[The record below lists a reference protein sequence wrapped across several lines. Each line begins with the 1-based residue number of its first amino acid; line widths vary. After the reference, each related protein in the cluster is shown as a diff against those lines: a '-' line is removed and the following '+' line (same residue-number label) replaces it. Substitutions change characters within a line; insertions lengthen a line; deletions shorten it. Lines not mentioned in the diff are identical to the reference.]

1 MQPYT
6 RLVNIPACKEDA
18 VAALRRSLLALTAGS
33 LALYQALLWAIPG
46 LTDAEPSFAGS
57 LFPWV
62 SVVTKDGLRTIADQ
76 PENTTRLFVF
86 LAMVAGLF
94 ALYAVTLRAVKGAQP
109 PRVERFVF
117 GAGALFQVLYV
128 FAPVMLSSDLYA
140 YVVYGRAVSVYGEN
154 PYLEACPIPAGD
166 PFMPLFGDWIPS
178 WYGPLWTWLCA
189 GLASLTGDSV
199 GVTVLAFRLV
209 AILAMLATSGVLW
222 IVLRR
227 MCPER
232 AAQGLVFFMWN
243 PLVVIETGLS
253 GHNDGFML
261 AFLMLA
267 FWLHLRGWKA
277 SAVLALTLS
286 AMLKFVTGMLIPLYM
301 LTVMR
306 QAATWRERFVFAGRA
321 LALAAAALGAE
332 RMVGFADTGSVT
344 AQSAFS
350 ADFYEN
356 HCHELIFNGLRRAFG
371 EDAEDVALPRSF
383 QGWWVKANSVTPFRA
398 APDATATELL
408 QIPADG
414 ALLALAPHDSEWLRV
429 FDPVSRRRG
438 FVNDSVL
445 DEIDRPSIA
454 ESDLVVGDLEKL
466 VTERAIARKA
476 NLVIRLVTWTFMAMF
491 GLLCAWRARDFPA
504 YATWAAAAMLA
515 ALFLIITE
523 IRPWYVNWALPLAA
537 LAPSPAPRRLSAMMA
552 AGALTLYFSLSFDSG
567 DFGWISTW
575 RSIPA
580 FIIPLA
586 IFAVLHFRKAT
597 AAHAA
602 PNSTTPPA

>member
-1 MQPYT
+1 MSMQ
-6 RLVNIPACKEDA
+6 ACSSCNPRPG
-18 VAALRRSLLALTAGS
+18 ALRAPLLCAAGCTV
-33 LALYQALLWAIPG
+33 LYQAMLWVIPG
-46 LTDAEPSFAGS
+46 LTDAEPSFAGK

-62 SVVTKDGLRTIADQ
+62 DVVTKDGLKAIAEQ
-76 PENTTRLFVF
+76 PGNTTRLAGF

-94 ALYAVTLRAVKGAQP
+94 ALYAAMLRAAKGVRSASF
-109 PRVERFVF
+109 ERFVF
-117 GAGALFQVLYV
+117 GAGAGFQLLYL

-140 YVVYGRAVSVYGEN
+140 YVVYGRAVSVYHDN
-154 PYLEACPIPAGD
+154 PYLEASPIPGGD
-166 PFMPLFGDWIPS
+166 PFMPLFGGWIPS

-189 GLASLTGDSV
+189 GLTGLTGDDV
-199 GVTVLAFRLV
+199 GLTVLVFRLV
-209 AILAMLATSGVLW
+209 AIAAMLATSGILW
-222 IVLRR
+222 AVLRR

-232 AAQGLVFFMWN
+232 VAQGLVFFMWN

-277 SAVLALTLS
+277 CAVLALTLS

-301 LTVMR
+301 LMVLR
-306 QAATWRERFVFAGRA
+306 QAATWRERFLVAARAGA
-321 LALAAAALGAE
+321 LAVAALGAE

-356 HCHELIFNGLRRAFG
+356 HVHELIFNGLRRAFG

-383 QGWWVKANSVTPFRA
+383 QGWWVEAKSTTPLRSS
-398 APDATATELL
+398 PDAGAAELL
-408 QIPADG
+408 ELPTG
-414 ALLALAPHDSEWLRV
+414 SALLALAPHDSEWLRV

-445 DEIDRPSIA
+445 EETDRPAIA
-454 ESDLVVGDLEKL
+454 AKDTVVRDLEKL
-466 VTERAIARKA
+466 VPERVIARKA
-476 NLVIRLVTWTFMAMF
+476 NLVIRLVMWTLMAMF
-491 GLLCAWRARDFPA
+491 GLLCAWKADDFPA

-515 ALFLIITE
+515 ALFFIITE
-523 IRPWYVNWALPLAA
+523 IRPWYVNWALALAA

-567 DFGWISTW
+567 DHGWISTW

-580 FIIPLA
+580 FIMPLA
-586 IFAVLHFRKAT
+586 IFAVLHFRKPT
-597 AAHAA
+597 AAHAD
-602 PNSTTPPA
+602 